1 MKVNFDP
8 ERGLELRFDVNEA
21 RKLAQDLIQHSE
33 AANSQVLNL
42 AYALR
47 EAGYQL
53 KNHFRQPPHAW
64 DERHQPWPSTRTH

>member
-1 MKVNFDP
+1 MKAKFDP
-8 ERGLELRFDVNEA
+8 DRGLELQFDLGEA

-47 EAGYQL
+47 EAGYEL

-64 DERHQPWPSTRTH
+64 DEEHLPWPSTSTH